1 MVDTTSHSTVCYQH
15 QLELSIELPRESAL
29 FWPLWWRIS
38 LSIRAQNT
46 INHGHGRSVKW
57 KVFANSTISYQHLT
71 MYSKYKMI
79 SKKKIVRNEGQFVL
93 LKVLLVN
100 CSPLHLFSHFSGHK
114 GRDQCNLIGRDIVI
128 MSKIQSS
135 STRREQRTLFYF
147 IFFSGNYA
155 SVTIYEFWV
164 VLCNTAFSFPQYRLT
179 FLKTYFLP
187 LTKIIHAF

>member
-1 MVDTTSHSTVCYQH
+1 MVDKTSYFTVRYQH
-15 QLELSIELPRESAL
+15 QLRLFIELPCESAL

-57 KVFANSTISYQHLT
+57 KVFADSTISYQHLT

-114 GRDQCNLIGRDIVI
+114 GRDQCNLIGKDIVI
-128 MSKIQSS
+128 MSKIQSG
-135 STRREQRTLFYF
+135 STRREQRTIFF
-147 IFFSGNYA
+147 FFSGNYA
-155 SVTIYEFWV
+155 FVTIHEFWV
-164 VLCNTAFSFPQYRLT
+164 VLCNIVLSFPQYRLT
-179 FLKTYFLP
+179 FFK
-187 LTKIIHAF
+187 KD